1 MSLGKAIKSAREDA
15 RLSLDDLAAMTS
27 IRAGLLAQMEANDFS
42 GCGGDTYARGHLR
55 TIAAKLNLDSHDLLE
70 RYTIEHGAQ
79 QRRIQDLLVEN
90 SVTTPVQEKTRISF
104 KTLSLISLAIIIVA
118 ALIQIV
124 LSNANSDGSKPVA
137 VASNSTSPMASPSS
151 DQSASASP
159 AASDQPTN
167 QSTPQTTNTL
177 KIVATRGNASIDIV
191 TKDGHVY
198 KGWLLMGES
207 KEVTAQSRISIYV
220 SNAGDVDIVFNG
232 KAVPSLGAQ
241 GEEVRRTFS

>member
-15 RLSLDDLAAMTS
+15 RLSLDDVAAMTN

-55 TIAAKLNLDSHDLLE
+55 NIAAKLNLDSEELVNI
-70 RYTIEHGAQ
+70 YNSEHGSE

-90 SVTTPVQEKTRISF
+90 SVTVPVQEKSRISF
-104 KTLSLISLAIIIVA
+104 KTLSLFSLAIIIVA

-124 LSNANSDGSKPVA
+124 LSNSNSDGSKPVT
-137 VASNSTSPMASPSS
+137 VASNSTSPMASPSADES
-151 DQSASASP
+151 QAATP

-167 QSTPQTTNTL
+167 QTSPQATNTL
-177 KIVATRGNASIDIV
+177 KIVATRGNAAIDIV

-207 KEVTAQSRISIYV
+207 KEVTARSRISIYV

-232 KAVPSLGAQ
+232 KAIPSLGAQ